1 MPTFITLNI
10 LERYDSETDTAYFTK
25 EIELNLDHVVYMEKP
40 YDMNFPADLYLNTT
54 RIVLSNGS
62 SFIVQGHQHH
72 ILENWRIYRDE
83 ELSLSD
89 PIKVNVVH

>member
-25 EIELNLDHVVYMEKP
+25 EIELNLDHVMYMEIP
-40 YDMNFPADLYLNTT
+40 YDMNFSARLYLEVT

-62 SFIVQGHQHH
+62 SFIVQGNQHD
-72 ILENWRIYRDE
+72 ILEDWRICRNE
-83 ELSLSD
+83 ELLLSD
-89 PIKVNVVH
+89 PMKVNIVK